1 MALLAGEVA
10 EDQRPAAL
18 VRQGRAAPRQMH
30 LPPGA
35 QRDEH
40 GQELASGVGQ
50 DVRLPRSLALVL
62 VRLGGEDAG
71 RDELAQPAGDDGL
84 REAGAPDEVVE
95 TAGPVGRLAQQEDRR
110 LVRLGEVPP
119 LLVGAAVGLVSGYFG
134 GVVDSLFMRL
144 YDLFVAF
151 PFFVLVLAI
160 VGVLGP
166 GLVNFVIA
174 LALVGWVSYARLVRA
189 EVLTIRESEYVQ
201 AAQCLGYPPAVI
213 VTRHVLPNAVGPV
226 IAYAVSDAVLVMLAG
241 ASFGFLGM
249 GAQPPN
255 AEWGV
260 MIADGQSFIDQ
271 AWWICF
277 FPGAAAITLG
287 LGLAFL
293 GDALAQLR
301 RPVRA

>member
-1 MALLAGEVA
+1 MANALPASASVARLRLTVTMVVAIVILAGWFVVA
-10 EDQRPAAL
+10 
-18 VRQGRAAPRQMH
+18 VGAPYIAPYDPDAVDILNM
-30 LPPGA
+30 LAPPGA
-35 QRDEH
+35 AHWFGTDQ
-40 GQELASGVGQ
+40 V
-50 DVRLPRSLALVL
+50 
-62 VRLGGEDAG
+62 G
-71 RDELAQPAGDDGL
+71 RDVFSRVLFAARIDVFLCVIGVL
-84 REAGAPDEVVE
+84 
-95 TAGPVGRLAQQEDRR
+95 
-110 LVRLGEVPP
+110 PP
-119 LLVGAAVGLVSGYFG
+119 LLIGTTVGLVSGYFG
-134 GVVDSLFMRL
+134 GVIDTLFMRL

-201 AAQCLGYPPAVI
+201 AAQCLGYAPAVI
-213 VTRHVLPNAVGPV
+213 VTRHVLPNAIGPV

-260 MIADGQSFIDQ
+260 MIADGQAFVQQ
-271 AWWICF
+271 AWWICL
-277 FPGAAAITLG
+277 FPGLAIVSLG
-287 LGLAFL
+287 LGFAFL
-293 GDALAQLR
+293 GDGLGRMQR
-301 RPVRA
+301 RQVTA

>member
-1 MALLAGEVA
+1 MANALPVSAPATRLRLTAPMAVA
-10 EDQRPAAL
+10 VVILIGWLVVAL
-18 VRQGRAAPRQMH
+18 AAPTIAPYDPTAVDILNM
-30 LPPGA
+30 LAPPSA
-35 QRDEH
+35 EH
-40 GQELASGVGQ
+40 WFGTDQV
-50 DVRLPRSLALVL
+50 
-62 VRLGGEDAG
+62 G
-71 RDELAQPAGDDGL
+71 RDVFS
-84 REAGAPDEVVE
+84 RVVFGARIDVFLCVV
-95 TAGPVGRLAQQEDRR
+95 GVL
-110 LVRLGEVPP
+110 PP
-119 LLVGAAVGLVSGYFG
+119 LLIGTTVGLVSGYFG
-134 GVVDSLFMRL
+134 GTVDTLFMRL

-201 AAQCLGYPPAVI
+201 AAQCLGYPPAAI
-213 VTRHVLPNAVGPV
+213 VTRHVLPNAFGPV

-260 MIADGQSFIDQ
+260 MIADGQAFVQQ
-271 AWWICF
+271 AWWICL
-277 FPGAAAITLG
+277 FPGLAIVSLG
-287 LGLAFL
+287 LGFALL
-293 GDALAQLR
+293 GDGLGQMR
-301 RPVRA
+301 RRQVNA

>member
-1 MALLAGEVA
+1 MRLRLTAPMAVA
-10 EDQRPAAL
+10 VVIFIGWLVVAL
-18 VRQGRAAPRQMH
+18 AAPYIAPYDPTAVDILNM
-30 LPPGA
+30 LAPPSA
-35 QRDEH
+35 EH
-40 GQELASGVGQ
+40 WFGTDQV
-50 DVRLPRSLALVL
+50 
-62 VRLGGEDAG
+62 G
-71 RDELAQPAGDDGL
+71 RDVFS
-84 REAGAPDEVVE
+84 RVVFGARIDVFLCVV
-95 TAGPVGRLAQQEDRR
+95 GVL
-110 LVRLGEVPP
+110 PP
-119 LLVGAAVGLVSGYFG
+119 LLIGTTVGLVSGYFG
-134 GVVDSLFMRL
+134 GMVDTLFMRL

-201 AAQCLGYPPAVI
+201 AAQCLGYPPAAI
-213 VTRHVLPNAVGPV
+213 VTRHVLPNAFGPV

-260 MIADGQSFIDQ
+260 MIADGQAFVQQ
-271 AWWICF
+271 AWWICL
-277 FPGAAAITLG
+277 FPGLAIVSLG
-287 LGLAFL
+287 LGFALL
-293 GDALAQLR
+293 GDGLGQMR
-301 RPVRA
+301 RRQVNA

>member
-1 MALLAGEVA
+1 MANALPVSA
-10 EDQRPAAL
+10 PAARLRLTAPMAVAVVIL
-18 VRQGRAAPRQMH
+18 VGWLFVALAAPTIAPYDPTAVDILNM
-30 LPPGA
+30 LAPPSA
-35 QRDEH
+35 EH
-40 GQELASGVGQ
+40 WFGTDQV
-50 DVRLPRSLALVL
+50 
-62 VRLGGEDAG
+62 G
-71 RDELAQPAGDDGL
+71 RDVFS
-84 REAGAPDEVVE
+84 RVVFGARIDVFLCVV
-95 TAGPVGRLAQQEDRR
+95 GVL
-110 LVRLGEVPP
+110 PP
-119 LLVGAAVGLVSGYFG
+119 LLIGTTVGLVSGYFG
-134 GVVDSLFMRL
+134 GMVDTLFMRL

-201 AAQCLGYPPAVI
+201 AAQCLGYPPAAI
-213 VTRHVLPNAVGPV
+213 VTRHVLPNAFGPV

-260 MIADGQSFIDQ
+260 MIADGQAFVQQ
-271 AWWICF
+271 AWWICL
-277 FPGAAAITLG
+277 FPGLAIVSLG
-287 LGLAFL
+287 LGFALL
-293 GDALAQLR
+293 GDGLGQMR
-301 RPVRA
+301 RRQVNA